1 MNARLCRVVALAL
14 GLGFLEAIPAQ
25 NDPEKTSTIR
35 FQAIEKAV
43 IEVVKKIRPST
54 VAIFALRRV
63 EFEGQKRFVAA
74 SGGSGV
80 IVDRSGYIVTND
92 HVAGHCDAIQVVLEG
107 GRKVPAKLVATDQ
120 KGDIALLKIEGNRFP
135 AAELGDSGKVKV
147 GQWVL
152 AVGNPFFLGADGEPV
167 VTLGVGS
174 GKNRVLGGGRWEYTD
189 SIQTDAEI
197 NPGNSGGPL
206 FNMKGQL
213 IGINGKIATRQGFR
227 ASSGAGYA
235 IPVDVIKSFLPQLR
249 KGKNIERGYSGIVL
263 DDKPTPRGVGIKE
276 VRRGSPADRGNIK
289 NGDLILSV
297 NGKPVNNTREYINL
311 VSKMTAGK
319 FLSLKIRRKGR
330 ARSVRLKLEV
340 DPTRKKMDREKS
352 GKKKK
357 ER

>member
-1 MNARLCRVVALAL
+1 MNARLCCIAAVVL
-14 GLGFLEAIPAQ
+14 GLAFLEASPAQ
-25 NDPEKTSTIR
+25 NDPDKTSITR

-43 IEVVKKIRPST
+43 VEVVKKIRPST

-63 EFEGQKRFVAA
+63 EFEGQKRLMAA

-80 IVDRSGYIVTND
+80 IIDRSGYIVTND
-92 HVAGHCDAIQVVLEG
+92 HVAGHCDALQVVLEG
-107 GRKVPAKLVATDQ
+107 GRKVPAKLVATDG

-167 VTLGVGS
+167 VTLGVVS
-174 GKNRVLGGGRWEYTD
+174 GKNRAMSGRWEYTD
-189 SIQTDAEI
+189 SIQIDAEI

-213 IGINGKIATRQGFR
+213 IGINGLISLRQGVR

-249 KGKNIERGYSGIVL
+249 KGKDIERGYSGIVL
-263 DDKPTPRGVGIKE
+263 DKKPARRGVRIKE
-276 VRRGSPADRGNIK
+276 VRWGSPAARENLK
-289 NGDLILSV
+289 EGDLILSV
-297 NGKPVNNTREYINL
+297 NGKPVNNAREYINH
-311 VSKMTAGK
+311 VSKITAGK
-319 FLSLKIRRKGR
+319 YLSLKIRRKGR
-330 ARSVRLKLEV
+330 ARSVRLKMEV
-340 DPTRKKMDREKS
+340 DPAR
-352 GKKKK
+352 KKKK
-357 ER
+357 R